1 MSFGGVL
8 ERIGV
13 STSAGQ
19 KAHATEVLHPT
30 LQAAELA
37 VAAMAGLA
45 LLLDDNSV
53 SQEDFVD
60 VGCPESAV

>member
-1 MSFGGVL
+1 MSCKLGL
-8 ERIGV
+8 
-13 STSAGQ
+13 Q
-19 KAHATEVLHPT
+19 HATEVSGPT

-60 VGCPESAV
+60 VGCPEPAL

>member
-1 MSFGGVL
+1 MSGWAFTPILLG
-8 ERIGV
+8 ER
-13 STSAGQ
+13 
-19 KAHATEVLHPT
+19 HATGALAGPT

-45 LLLDDNSV
+45 LLLGDNSV

>member
-1 MSFGGVL
+1 MSFGGFL
-8 ERIGV
+8 ERGKDRPPLFGID
-13 STSAGQ
+13 
-19 KAHATEVLHPT
+19 HATEVLAPT